1 MIHVP
6 VGLLRNTHQ
15 HIQLHILHPPHIHLL
30 PAQCKTKN
38 SNILSS
44 AFIIHVH
51 RERLEKNG
59 PNADVHVLG
68 HSHDQILSKA
78 PNHTFQ
84 CGHTYI
90 PAHTPLI
97 WFSRRTYHASTRRH
111 QWHLKT
117 SMQLD
122 RPTRR
127 NQRRRSKRIRWIQR
141 ILNTPLLS
149 PIWGKGPPA
158 SAAVHVSHR
167 QRSNGHPNSTTT
179 ICSLGS
185 GY

>member
-44 AFIIHVH
+44 AFIIH
-51 RERLEKNG
+51 RERLEIMDQMQTYMHWVIRMTRSCPKHPKSYLPMR
-59 PNADVHVLG
+59 PNVY
-68 HSHDQILSKA
+68 S
-78 PNHTFQ
+78 
-84 CGHTYI
+84 
-90 PAHTPLI
+90 
-97 WFSRRTYHASTRRH
+97 RTYTIDMVQPSDLSCKYKTASMAP
-111 QWHLKT
+111 QN

-122 RPTRR
+122 PPTRR

-185 GY
+185 GC

>member
-1 MIHVP
+1 MRPHVY
-6 VGLLRNTHQ
+6 
-15 HIQLHILHPPHIHLL
+15 
-30 PAQCKTKN
+30 
-38 SNILSS
+38 S
-44 AFIIHVH
+44 
-51 RERLEKNG
+51 
-59 PNADVHVLG
+59 
-68 HSHDQILSKA
+68 
-78 PNHTFQ
+78 
-84 CGHTYI
+84 
-90 PAHTPLI
+90 
-97 WFSRRTYHASTRRH
+97 RTYTIDMVQPSDLSCKYKTASMAP
-111 QWHLKT
+111 QN

-179 ICSLGS
+179 ICSLSS
-185 GY
+185 GYYVAYTARPENQCGGSTTKKKTWRRKACAAVLQAPLASGEPPGTGK